1 MLSPSLWRVFVRN
14 WRKVFRNYFLPTI
27 PSNMVEARPVEKST
41 PLSSLETVAAD
52 TSSADTGLLDMIE
65 IDGAVQ
71 TLHVTTQ
78 PPHPN
83 PPQIEE
89 GITTTPPLD
98 WGRFEG
104 SEQLPVHEGEQ
115 QDTQPVADLDSI
127 STSKPE
133 ADTLDEP
140 PLTVSQQDQL
150 PVQDIQ
156 TESTEE
162 IGLLNTAPETPPN
175 GDLLVL
181 LGETWQP
188 LGALIESLL
197 FVADKPVEVSQIA
210 RTLSLNVETV
220 EASLRRLADA
230 YQHNGRGLRLQEQQ
244 NRWRLVTMP
253 EAASAVEAFLNLDM
267 TTRLSTPALETLS
280 VIAYR
285 QPVTRPQ
292 IEAVRGVDCGA
303 VLRSLI
309 QRGLVEEVGRL
320 ESVGRPILY
329 SVSEQFMHHFGLLS
343 MRDLPP
349 LEQPEEELLRSTSDL
364 ALA

>member
-14 WRKVFRNYFLPTI
+14 WRTFFLTYILPTI
-27 PSNMVEARPVEKST
+27 PSDMNDTRPIQQSDPISPPEFIAT
-41 PLSSLETVAAD
+41 PSLPDD
-52 TSSADTGLLDMIE
+52 TDHPDMIE
-65 IDGAVQ
+65 VASGAQ
-71 TLHVTTQ
+71 DLHQQEWQVRE
-78 PPHPN
+78 
-83 PPQIEE
+83 PQIE
-89 GITTTPPLD
+89 PN
-98 WGRFEG
+98 
-104 SEQLPVHEGEQ
+104 PVFAQ
-115 QDTQPVADLDSI
+115 RAD
-127 STSKPE
+127 
-133 ADTLDEP
+133 ADTDVEL
-140 PLTVSQQDQL
+140 PLTGSQQAQL
-150 PVQDIQ
+150 PVQPLQ
-156 TESTEE
+156 TESTGQV
-162 IGLLNTAPETPPN
+162 GLLSTAPETTSS

-210 RTLSLNVETV
+210 RTLSLNVEAV

-253 EAASAVEAFLNLDM
+253 EAAGAVEAFLNLDM

-329 SVSEQFMHHFGLLS
+329 SVSEQFMHHFGLMS

-349 LEQPEEELLRSTSDL
+349 LEQPEEELLRSASDL
-364 ALA
+364 ASI